1 MSYAVYLIIET
12 SIPLDHHA
20 LFVETNEA
28 GPQTGHVYNVKGD
41 IQNGMVYEAKTTEE
55 PGKSPVFAEKKRI
68 GSVSKDDYPRFIA
81 VCQSIPVPKKQ
92 FEGARRLYPKEPLRR
107 CQEWAREAIDHLVEQ
122 KVVLE

>member
-55 PGKSPVFAEKKRI
+55 PEKSPVFAEKKRI

-92 FEGARRLYPKEPLRR
+92 FEGARRLYPKEQLGR
-107 CQEWAREAIDHLVEQ
+107 CQEWAREAIDALVEQ
-122 KVVLE
+122 NVVLE